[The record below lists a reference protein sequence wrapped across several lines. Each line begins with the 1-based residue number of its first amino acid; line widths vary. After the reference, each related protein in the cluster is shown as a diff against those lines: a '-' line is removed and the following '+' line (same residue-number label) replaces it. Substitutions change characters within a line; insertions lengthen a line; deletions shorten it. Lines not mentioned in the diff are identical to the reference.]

1 MGISKSSFGKT
12 KDGKEATLYTLENK
26 NGMKVTVSDFG
37 AVIVNIIVP
46 DRNGNFED
54 VALGYDNV
62 TGYETNGPGYG
73 SFIGRHAN
81 RIGGAQFTIDGK
93 TYELAKNDNG
103 VNNLHSGP
111 LGYNKVFYEAE
122 TYEDDEC
129 VSVEL
134 SRLSPDGEQ
143 GFPGNLNVT
152 VTYTLTNDNDLAIE
166 YFADCDKATVIN
178 LTNHTYFNLAGQASG
193 SVLDQEVWINSHQI
207 TPTDKL
213 LIPTGE
219 IMDITGTAMDFQEPK
234 PIGRDIN
241 ADMECL
247 KIAGGY
253 DHNYVLDLD
262 IDEEDEMDLVAIL
275 YDPKSGRKMEV
286 YTDLPGMQLYSGN
299 FIDGSK
305 DPNPGKGG
313 VIYKKRDG
321 VCFETQFYPN
331 SCNIPTF
338 PTCIFREDEAFDYCT
353 VYSFSVE
360 EEEE

>member
-1 MGISKSSFGKT
+1 MSITKSSFGKT
-12 KDGKEATLYTLENK
+12 KDGREATLYTLENK

-54 VALGYDNV
+54 VALGYDSV
-62 TGYETNGPGYG
+62 TGYEVNGPGYG

-111 LGYNKVFYEAE
+111 LGYNKVFYDVE

-152 VTYTLTNDNDLAIE
+152 VTYTLTDDNDLTIE
-166 YFADCDKATVIN
+166 YFADSDKPTVIN

-234 PIGRDIN
+234 TIGRDID

-253 DHNYVLDLD
+253 D
-262 IDEEDEMDLVAIL
+262 L
-275 YDPKSGRKMEV
+275 YDPQSGRKMEV

-313 VIYKKRDG
+313 AIYKMRDG

-338 PTCIFREDEAFDYCT
+338 PTCIFREDEAYDYCT

-360 EEEE
+360 EEEQ

>member
-1 MGISKSSFGKT
+1 MKITKTAFGKT
-12 KDGKEATLYTLENK
+12 KDGKEASLYTMIND
-26 NGMKVTVSDFG
+26 NGMQVAVSDFG
-37 AVIVNIIVP
+37 AVIVNIVVP
-46 DRNGNFED
+46 DRDGNLAD
-54 VALGYDNV
+54 VALGYDSV
-62 TGYETNGPGYG
+62 TGYEVNGPGYG

-81 RIGGAQFTIDGK
+81 RIGGATFTVGGK
-93 TYELAKNDNG
+93 KYEIAKNDNG

-111 LGYNKVFYEAE
+111 MGYNKVFYEAE
-122 TYEDDEC
+122 TYTDEES
-129 VSVEL
+129 VSVEF

-143 GFPGNLNVT
+143 GFPGNLDVS

-166 YFADCDKATVIN
+166 YFAVSDKDTVIN
-178 LTNHTYFNLAGQASG
+178 LTNHSYFNLAGQASG
-193 SVLDQEVWINSHQI
+193 DILDQEVWINSHQI

-219 IMDITGTAMDFQEPK
+219 VMDITGTAMDFQTAK

-262 IDEEDEMDLVAIL
+262 IEDDEMELVASL

-286 YTDLPGMQLYSGN
+286 YTDLPGMQLYTGN
-299 FIDGSK
+299 FINPDG
-305 DPNPGKGG
+305 DPNKGKGG
-313 VIYKKRDG
+313 ATYGKRAG

-331 SCNIPTF
+331 SCNIPSF
-338 PTCIFREDEAFDYCT
+338 PTSIFQAGEAYDFCT
-353 VYSFSVE
+353 VYSFSAE
-360 EEEE
+360 

>member
-1 MGISKSSFGKT
+1 MAMNVTKQGFGTT
-12 KDGKEATLYTLENK
+12 KDGKEATLYVMENK

-37 AVIVNIIVP
+37 AVIVNIFAP
-46 DRNGNFED
+46 DRDGNFED
-54 VALGYDNV
+54 VALGYDSV
-62 TGYETNGPGYG
+62 TGYEDNGPGYG

-81 RIGGAQFTIDGK
+81 RIGGATFTVGGK

-111 LGYNKVFYEAE
+111 KSYNKYFYDVE
-122 TYEDDEC
+122 TFVDEES
-129 VSVEL
+129 VSVEF
-134 SRLSPDGEQ
+134 SRTSPDGEQ
-143 GFPGNLNVT
+143 GFPGNLDVS

-166 YFADCDKATVIN
+166 YFAVSDKDTVIN

-193 SVLDQEVWINSHQI
+193 PVLDQEVWINSHQI

-219 IMDITGTAMDFQEPK
+219 IMDITGTAMDFQTAK
-234 PIGRDIN
+234 PIGQDIE

-262 IDEEDEMDLVAIL
+262 IEDDEMELVASL
-275 YDPKSGRKMEV
+275 YDKKSGRKMEV
-286 YTDLPGMQLYSGN
+286 YTDLPGMQLYTGN
-299 FIDGSK
+299 FINPAG
-305 DPNPGKGG
+305 DPNKGKGG
-313 VIYKKRDG
+313 VAYVRRGG

-331 SCNIPTF
+331 SCNIPSF
-338 PTCIFREDEAFDYCT
+338 PTSIFQAGEPYDFCT
-353 VYSFSVE
+353 VYSFSAE
-360 EEEE
+360 

>member
-1 MGISKSSFGKT
+1 MAMQVTTSSFGKT
-12 KDGKEATLYTLENK
+12 KDGEEATLYTMENK
-26 NGMKVTVSDFG
+26 NGMKVSVSDFG

-46 DRNGNFED
+46 DRDGNFED
-54 VALGYDNV
+54 VALGYDSV
-62 TGYETNGPGYG
+62 TGYEDNGPGYG

-81 RIGGAQFTIDGK
+81 RIGGAKFTINGQ

-103 VNNLHSGP
+103 INNLHSGP
-111 LGYNKVFYEAE
+111 KSYNKYFYDVE
-122 TYEDDEC
+122 TYVDEES
-129 VSVEL
+129 VSVEFT
-134 SRLSPDGEQ
+134 RTSPDGEQ
-143 GFPGNLNVT
+143 GFPGNLDVC

-166 YFADCDKATVIN
+166 YFAISDKPTVIN

-207 TPTDKL
+207 TPTDKF

-219 IMDITGTAMDFQEPK
+219 IMDITGTAMDFQTPK
-234 PIGRDIN
+234 PLARDID

-247 KIAGGY
+247 RIAGGY

-262 IDEEDEMDLVAIL
+262 IEDDEMELVASL
-275 YDPKSGRKMEV
+275 YDKKSGRKMDV

-299 FIDGSK
+299 FINGAA
-305 DPNPGKGG
+305 DPNKGKGG
-313 VIYKKRDG
+313 VVYNKRDG

-338 PTCIFREDEAFDYCT
+338 PTSIFQDGDPYDFCT
-353 VYSFSVE
+353 VYSFTVE
-360 EEEE
+360 

>member
-1 MGISKSSFGKT
+1 MILVNSVFGTTKKGEEIRNYVMTNKKGMALTVSNYGALLISLAVPDKKGKCADVVLGL
-12 KDGKEATLYTLENK
+12 KTLEDYYK
-26 NGMKVTVSDFG
+26 NSCFLGATV
-37 AVIVNIIVP
+37 
-46 DRNGNFED
+46 
-54 VALGYDNV
+54 
-62 TGYETNGPGYG
+62 
-73 SFIGRHAN
+73 GRHAN
-81 RIGGAQFTIDGK
+81 RIGGAKFTIDGT

-111 LGYNKVFYEAE
+111 IGYNKVFYDVE
-122 TYEDDEC
+122 TYEDEES
-129 VSVEL
+129 VSVEFT
-134 SRLSPDGEQ
+134 RLSPDGEQ
-143 GFPGNLNVT
+143 GFPGNLDIT
-152 VTYTLTNDNDLAIE
+152 VTYTLTDDNDLAIE
-166 YFADCDKATVIN
+166 YFADCDKPTVIN

-219 IMDITGTAMDFQEPK
+219 IMDITGTAMDFQESK
-234 PIGRDIN
+234 PLGRDIN

-262 IDEEDEMDLVAIL
+262 IEEEGEEMDLVAIL
-275 YDPKSGRKMEV
+275 YDPQSGRKMEV

-305 DPNPGKGG
+305 DPNKGKGG
-313 VIYKKRDG
+313 VEYKKRDG

-331 SCNIPTF
+331 SCNIPSF
-338 PTCIFREDEAFDYCT
+338 PTCVFREDEVYDYCT

-360 EEEE
+360 

>member
-1 MGISKSSFGKT
+1 MNVSKASFGKT
-12 KDGKEATLYTLENK
+12 KDGQEAFLYTMENDK
-26 NGMKVTVSDFG
+26 GMKVTVSDFG

-54 VALGYDNV
+54 VALGYDSV
-62 TGYETNGPGYG
+62 TGYEDNGPGYG

-81 RIGGAQFTIDGK
+81 RIGGAQFTINGK

-111 LGYNKVFYEAE
+111 KSYNKYFYEVE
-122 TYEDDEC
+122 TYSDEES
-129 VSVEL
+129 VSVEF

-143 GFPGNLNVT
+143 GFPGNLDVT

-166 YFADCDKATVIN
+166 YFADCDQDTVIN
-178 LTNHTYFNLAGQASG
+178 LTNHTYFNLAGQDSG

-219 IMDITGTAMDFQEPK
+219 VMDITGTAMDFREPK

-262 IDEEDEMDLVAIL
+262 IEEEDEMDLVAIL
-275 YDPKSGRKMEV
+275 YDPQSGRKMEV

-331 SCNIPTF
+331 ACNIPSF
-338 PTCIFREDEAFDYCT
+338 PTSIFHAGEPYDFCT
-353 VYSFSVE
+353 VYSFTVE
-360 EEEE
+360 E